1 MHGDLAPVLSR
12 TSSFAEGTRVSRA
25 LRKAAFIGSPEM
37 LTDVCAHVDDP
48 KLWDIDIDVDPGAVS
63 LTALA
68 AIVDGTPVPPP
79 SARRSRDEWRRYCAD
94 RPR

>member
-1 MHGDLAPVLSR
+1 MA
-12 TSSFAEGTRVSRA
+12 RA
-25 LRKAAFIGSPEM
+25 LRTASFIGNPE
-37 LTDVCAHVDDP
+37 LLSSVCAHVDDP
-48 KLWDIDIDVDPGAVS
+48 KIWDVDIDVDPGALS

-68 AIVDGTPVPPP
+68 AIVDGTPTPPP